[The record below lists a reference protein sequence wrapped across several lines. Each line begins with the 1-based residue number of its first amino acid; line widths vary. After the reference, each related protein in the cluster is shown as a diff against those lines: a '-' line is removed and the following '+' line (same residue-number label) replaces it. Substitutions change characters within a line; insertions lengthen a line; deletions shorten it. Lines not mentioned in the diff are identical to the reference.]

1 MQGRSRRWRCRCWRS
16 GSRQAGMQWRRSIW
30 KAISM
35 MTQAGPSPP
44 VLRRLRRRRSFSREA
59 VNDGPADVDAPEC
72 GCQSSRKA
80 EPARGAVWFGLFAAR
95 AALIVFS
102 RDLCQIWLH
111 GPETG
116 ITVPRPPWRR
126 ERCNPLAKHGMPA
139 SSPPKMP
146 VDARR
151 GLLPYAVG
159 CRGLPDSS
167 VGPAPLFGGPRPC
180 ATLPPRAA
188 RGFLSE
194 QLRSVA
200 TSRKRFRH
208 ACAMPG
214 SAASVPCDPDA
225 AR

>member
-1 MQGRSRRWRCRCWRS
+1 MPIFSESRTGEGCGLVWS
-16 GSRQAGMQWRRSIW
+16 
-30 KAISM
+30 
-35 MTQAGPSPP
+35 
-44 VLRRLRRRRSFSREA
+44 LRRT
-59 VNDGPADVDAPEC
+59 GGADRFQQGSLPD
-72 GCQSSRKA
+72 
-80 EPARGAVWFGLFAAR
+80 LAAR
-95 AALIVFS
+95 
-102 RDLCQIWLH
+102 
-111 GPETG
+111 PETG

-167 VGPAPLFGGPRPC
+167 VGYAPVPLFGGSRPC

-200 TSRKRFRH
+200 TSRNRFRH

-214 SAASVPCDPDA
+214 SAAPVPCDPDA